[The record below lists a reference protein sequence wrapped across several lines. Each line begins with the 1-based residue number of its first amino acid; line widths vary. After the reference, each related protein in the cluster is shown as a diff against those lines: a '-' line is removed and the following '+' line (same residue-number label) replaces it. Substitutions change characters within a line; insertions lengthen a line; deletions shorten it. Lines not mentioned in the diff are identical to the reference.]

1 MSTDKTRNRDAVIRE
16 DLSFWQTL
24 TKNVHESGPFF
35 MVAIGVLILVA
46 PQIFELG
53 LIAFAIVSYLH
64 RGIPF
69 PELPSHYGPSQK
81 SSTPLYCMGLE
92 MSVKQPV
99 WFSDTQMRQH
109 MLVMGTTGAG
119 KAQPLDALVQ
129 TPNGWCRMGDLH
141 IGDLVNCP
149 DGTFAEVLGIYP
161 QGILKI
167 YRITLSNSKNTRA
180 CGQHLWSVKYEN
192 TIENIR
198 TLDIIEKLKKGVDV
212 KIQSSNDGVKYEWTS
227 IESIIAVGE
236 SDAQCIYI
244 DHPDHLYV
252 TDDYIVTHN
261 TELLLFL
268 SAQAMAMGS
277 GVIFVDGKG
286 DVKTWFRLYSI
297 AKRLGVEEN
306 LRVLNFGTNRKAG
319 EIKYDLSN
327 TLNPF
332 TLGDAGQLAE
342 MMSALM
348 AEAGG
353 DGGMWKG
360 RAESMMRALLTA
372 LVDLREIG
380 VLALGPNALADNMPL
395 DKFGALEND
404 PRISDLGRLE
414 IKRYLDSLPGFRA
427 GGQGK
432 AEADK
437 QHGFLTMQF
446 TEILG
451 LFNNAYGHI
460 MAFKYGEVDMF
471 DIIVNRRSLYVMLP
485 SMEKSGNSVKNL
497 GKIVVNQIRAALSK
511 TLGAG
516 IKGSRAEK
524 LEARPTNSTTPMLC
538 ILDEYGSYAV
548 EGFGEVAAQA
558 RSIGFSTVFAVQDWA
573 SLEKADSK
581 GNEAQRIWAN
591 TNIKVIMKVEDS
603 KSTMPLVIDRIKE
616 GYVLADQGK
625 EVNDD
630 SVMGG
635 LKHQKNVGYKEVKR
649 LDPLKLFKLK
659 NGRMYVIYEDRFH
672 EVQATYLPDDKG
684 GWANVDYVTP
694 NRLLPL
700 APPNMEQVASEIAMS
715 RNWVFTGDFNKTDE
729 ILDSPIPEESAFF
742 KAALTS
748 MNEYPDDDPARQGLE
763 FVRVFM
769 RTALQ
774 FAAKE
779 AHKLFM
785 GSSGGS
791 SSGDS
796 DDNPYQ
802 RKAQGQGTSNIPW
815 SAPVAEPVVDPSS
828 EYDDVI
834 DDDEYDEGHEP
845 YVIEDFSESEEDI
858 ETYPENL
865 NKVMPV
871 LNSKEYVGGALELA
885 EDKDDV
891 MTHRIL
897 NKWNEDKNGGD
908 DDSDGDD
915 DDDEGHYDD

>member
-1 MSTDKTRNRDAVIRE
+1 MATDKTKNRESVIRD
-16 DLSFWQTL
+16 DLTTWQTL
-24 TKNVHESGPFF
+24 VRNVHEGGPFM
-35 MVAIGVLILVA
+35 MVVMGLVIVMA
-46 PQIFELG
+46 PQIFEIVL
-53 LIAFAIVSYLH
+53 LAFALVVYIYKD
-64 RGIPF
+64 IPY
-69 PELPSHYGPSQK
+69 PEGATYTGPVQK
-81 SSTPLYCMGLE
+81 GATPLYCMGLE

-119 KAQPLDALVQ
+119 K
-129 TPNGWCRMGDLH
+129 
-141 IGDLVNCP
+141 
-149 DGTFAEVLGIYP
+149 
-161 QGILKI
+161 
-167 YRITLSNSKNTRA
+167 
-180 CGQHLWSVKYEN
+180 
-192 TIENIR
+192 
-198 TLDIIEKLKKGVDV
+198 
-212 KIQSSNDGVKYEWTS
+212 
-227 IESIIAVGE
+227 
-236 SDAQCIYI
+236 
-244 DHPDHLYV
+244 
-252 TDDYIVTHN
+252 

-297 AKRLGVEEN
+297 ARRLGVEEN
-306 LRVLNFGTNRKAG
+306 LRVLNFGTNRKHG

-372 LVDLREIG
+372 LVDLRDLG
-380 VLALGPNALADNMPL
+380 VLALGPSSLADNMPL
-395 DKFGALEND
+395 DKFAALEND

-414 IKRYLDSLPGFRA
+414 VKRYLDSLPGYRA

-460 MAFKYGEVDMF
+460 MAFKFGEVDMY
-471 DIIVNRRSLYVMLP
+471 DVIVNRRCLYVMLP

-497 GKIVVNQIRAALSK
+497 GKIVVNQIRAALSR

-516 IKGSRAEK
+516 IKGTKAEK

-591 TNIKVIMKVEDS
+591 TNIKIIMKVEDS

-625 EVNDD
+625 EVNED
-630 SVMGG
+630 SMMGG
-635 LKHQKNVGYKEVKR
+635 MRHQKNVGYKEIKR

-672 EVQATYLPDDKG
+672 EVQSTYLPDDKG
-684 GWANVDYVTP
+684 GWANVEYVRP

-700 APPNMEQVASEIAMS
+700 APPNMEQISAEIAMS
-715 RNWVFTGDFNKTDE
+715 RNWVFTGEFNKSDE
-729 ILDSPIPEESAFF
+729 ALDSSIPDESAFF
-742 KAALTS
+742 KVALDA
-748 MNEYPDDDPARQGLE
+748 MNTYQDEDPARQGLE

-785 GSSGGS
+785 GSASGGGS
-791 SSGDS
+791 AADE
-796 DDNPYQ
+796 NPY
-802 RKAQGQGTSNIPW
+802 RSRAAATQGQGGANIPW
-815 SAPVAEPVVDPSS
+815 SAPVEAPPPDPSS
-828 EYDDVI
+828 EYDEII
-834 DDDEYDEGHEP
+834 DDDDYDEGGDP
-845 YVIEDFSESEEDI
+845 YVIEDFSDAEEDI
-858 ETYPENL
+858 ETYPENQ

-871 LNSKEYVGGALELA
+871 LEAKEYVSGALELA
-885 EDKDDV
+885 EDKDGV
-891 MTHRIL
+891 MTHKIL
-897 NKWNEDKNGGD
+897 NRWTEDDSSGED
-908 DDSDGDD
+908 DDDHDGHYDD
-915 DDDEGHYDD
+915 DDDD